1 MINQTKALKLIEIY
15 SIICEKFEKDLKFT
29 CERFSN
35 NCKQDLTDQEIMTI
49 YLFTVQEEQRFS
61 VKQIHKHACDYLL
74 DWFPKLGSYA
84 GFSNRLNQLS
94 EAFRCFSISLFEDFL
109 PADCFKNQSL
119 LDSMPIITCSGKRS
133 GKVAKDLTDKG
144 YCSTKSLYYYG
155 VKLHAL
161 AFRRLNKIPFP
172 EEIQITPASVN
183 DLTVFKEV
191 WSEKKNRNF
200 FGDKIYNNQDF
211 FTELEQEKNST
222 MMTPIKGIKGEC
234 QEIKNW
240 DKAANDL
247 FSTAVSRIRQ
257 PIESLFNWIIQK
269 TDIQRASKVRSSKGL
284 LIHIFGKI
292 ASAFINLIFNP

>member
-1 MINQTKALKLIEIY
+1 MINQPKALKLVKIY
-15 SIICEKFEKDLKFT
+15 SIICERFEKDLKYT

-35 NCKQDLTDQEIMTI
+35 NDKQDLTGQEIMTI
-49 YLFTVQEEQRFS
+49 YLFAVQEEQRLS
-61 VKQIHKHACDYLL
+61 VKQIHKYACDYLL

-94 EAFRCFSISLFEDFL
+94 EAFISFATSLFEDFL
-109 PADCFKNQSL
+109 PSDCFTNQSL
-119 LDSMPIITCSGKRS
+119 LDSMPIITCSGKRL

-161 AFRRLNKIPFP
+161 AFRRLNRIPFP

-183 DLTVFKEV
+183 DLTVFKEA
-191 WSEKKNRNF
+191 WSEKTNRNF

-211 FTELEQEKNST
+211 FTELEKEKKSI
-222 MMTPIKGIKGEC
+222 MMTPIKGIKGQC
-234 QEIKNW
+234 QEIKNR

-247 FSTAVSRIRQ
+247 FSVAVSRVRQ
-257 PIESLFNWIIQK
+257 PIESLFSWLIQK
-269 TDIQRASKVRSSKGL
+269 TDIQRANKVRSSKGL
-284 LIHIFGKI
+284 LDRK
-292 ASAFINLIFNP
+292 SVV

>member
-1 MINQTKALKLIEIY
+1 MINQTKALKLIKIY
-15 SIICEKFEKDLKFT
+15 SIICERFEKDLKYT

-35 NCKQDLTDQEIMTI
+35 NDKQDLTDKEIMTI
-49 YLFTVQEEQRFS
+49 YLFTVQEERRFS
-61 VKQIHKHACDYLL
+61 IKEIHKYACDYLL

-94 EAFRCFSISLFEDFL
+94 EAFRNFVTSLLEDFL
-109 PADCFKNQSL
+109 PTDCFTNQSL
-119 LDSMPIITCSGKRS
+119 LDSMPIITCSGKRLA
-133 GKVAKDLTDKG
+133 KVAKDLTDKG

-161 AFRRLNKIPFP
+161 AFSRLNRIPFP

-191 WSEKKNRNF
+191 WSEKTNRNF
-200 FGDKIYNNQDF
+200 FGDKIYNNLDF
-211 FTELEQEKNST
+211 FTELEQEKNSI
-222 MMTPIKGIKGEC
+222 MFTPVKAIKGQC
-234 QEIKNW
+234 QEIKNR

-247 FSTAVSRIRQ
+247 FSTAVSRVRQ
-257 PIESLFNWIIQK
+257 PIESFFNWLIQK

-292 ASAFINLIFNP
+292 AAAFINLVF

>member
-1 MINQTKALKLIEIY
+1 MINQTKALKLIKIY
-15 SIICEKFEKDLKFT
+15 SIICDRFEKDLKYT

-35 NCKQDLTDQEIMTI
+35 NDKQDLTDQEIMTI
-49 YLFTVQEEQRFS
+49 YLFAVQEEHRIG
-61 VKQIHKHACDYLL
+61 VKDIHKYACDYLPS
-74 DWFPKLGSYA
+74 WFPKLGSYS

-94 EAFRCFSISLFEDFL
+94 EAFRSFTTSLLEDFL
-109 PADCFKNQSL
+109 PSDCFTNQSL

-183 DLTVFKEV
+183 DLTVFKEA
-191 WSEKKNRNF
+191 WSDKTNRSF

-211 FTELEQEKNST
+211 FSELEQKKNSI
-222 MMTPIKGIKGEC
+222 MMTPIKGIKGQC
-234 QEIKNW
+234 QQIKNR
-240 DKAANDL
+240 DKAADNL
-247 FSTAVSRIRQ
+247 FSTAVSRVRQ
-257 PIESLFNWIIQK
+257 PIESLFNWLIQK

-292 ASAFINLIFNP
+292 AAAFINLAF